1 MRCRHSFALA
11 PSQADQAV
19 ALTEAKLLFL
29 VSACRVRVLGGLKVG
44 RKKLFVYH
52 GAKLHELTPDCV

>member
-1 MRCRHSFALA
+1 
-11 PSQADQAV
+11 
-19 ALTEAKLLFL
+19 
-29 VSACRVRVLGGLKVG
+29 VRVLGGLKVG